1 MTYEAKTYQIKTVDG
16 KEFVIR
22 LNANGTQTGCTEGT
36 VDYEEY
42 LEWAKTNT
50 AQPFVML
57 TEWTY
62 QP

>member
-22 LNANGTQTGCTEGT
+22 LNTNGTQTGCTEGT
-36 VDYEEY
+36 IDYEGY

-50 AQPFVML
+50 AEPFVVL
-57 TEWTY
+57 
-62 QP
+62 

>member
-1 MTYEAKTYQIKTVDG
+1 MTYKAKTYQIKTVDG

-22 LNANGTQTGCTEGT
+22 LNDNDTQTGCTEGT

-50 AQPFVML
+50 AEPFVVL